1 MIPRRVSCGQ
11 PRDIRMVIKVI
22 RGERISVPWPVGFVE
37 GRSLLWQLGLVLIL
51 GGRDRSAAVASNT
64 VPSEANSMETRR
76 MLRCDERKQSSTVS
90 KLR

>member
-1 MIPRRVSCGQ
+1 
-11 PRDIRMVIKVI
+11 MVIKVI

-51 GGRDRSAAVASNT
+51 GGGRDRPAAVASNT

-90 KLR
+90 KSR